1 MIKIKVTKPIAI
13 PGNGVKQRTTDLRPG
28 IHDVDE
34 KVLEHWFVRSLMK
47 AGVVSIY
54 QKSGPKQTVQR
65 TETPELVVEA
75 PKLSSVEALEQ
86 SVNDKQLDEKLVD
99 QGTLYV
105 ATEEIPE
112 EYAHQTQT
120 IVIGVPPISDN
131 IPKVGTVTIEERKE
145 PVKIRTRRKRT

>member
-13 PGNGVKQRTTDLRPG
+13 PGNGIKQRTTDLRPG

-34 KVLEHWFVRSLMK
+34 KVLDHWFVRSLMK

-65 TETPELVVEA
+65 AVVETPPLVVEA
-75 PKLSSVEALEQ
+75 PILTPVEALEK
-86 SVNDKQLDEKLVD
+86 SVNDTKVTPDE
-99 QGTLYV
+99 GTLYI